1 LWLCGL
7 RTISHAPLANFRKD
21 QQGEQEDLCTQL
33 LGLLETAR
41 AVVEQMANLDAEPGL
56 PGATKLAERKQVQA
70 EKNRVAEQEQSGVS
84 TSEPEARWM
93 QHGDRWI
100 RPSYNAQIITDSTTQ
115 VSVAAQWA

>member
-1 LWLCGL
+1 
-7 RTISHAPLANFRKD
+7 
-21 QQGEQEDLCTQL
+21 
-33 LGLLETAR
+33 
-41 AVVEQMANLDAEPGL
+41 M
-56 PGATKLAERKQVQA
+56 PGATKRHQAARERVERTEAALAERKQVQA
-70 EKNRVAEQEQSGVS
+70 EKNRAAEQEQSGVS